1 MTVHFVCLW
10 VWLVW
15 YGLVGF
21 LVQGWTHRKS
31 EKHKISFGTHTRKLT
46 VRSEQCEQSDLAPS
60 GVVHHSTHS
69 AGGRLV
75 KGVFMCLERTLRLC
89 HQTPTLRKRYGRKL

>member
-21 LVQGWTHRKS
+21 LVQGWMTDRKS
-31 EKHKISFGTHTRKLT
+31 ENAKLALEHTRKLT
-46 VRSEQCEQSDLAPS
+46 VRSEQWEQSDLAPS